1 MPPALL
7 FESSGQFRF
16 VHRSQLN
23 KRQTQVG
30 YFNRKPIQLKS
41 FPPSADQHAWSC
53 SCHPVQVRMAE
64 RSKAP
69 DSRRCTFLS
78 RVISGL
84 RMEAWVQIPLLT
96 WPFDFKL
103 QFPNPFRGSKRDK
116 RLQNGCY
123 LVWLGTFV

>member
-1 MPPALL
+1 MPPALHFEGSHQVRFLHRLPQL
-7 FESSGQFRF
+7 FNQNS
-16 VHRSQLN
+16 N
-23 KRQTQVG
+23 K
-30 YFNRKPIQLKS
+30 PKS

-78 RVISGL
+78 REISGV
-84 RMEAWVQIPLLT
+84 RMDAWVRIPLLT

-103 QFPNPFRGSKRDK
+103 QYPTPFRGSKRDK

-123 LVWLGTFV
+123 RSAEHT